1 MRITEV
7 LLQGA
12 RINPLIY
19 ETISTCWIFTD
30 SFFDANGWLTLYRE
44 SEYDDEFKNMAY
56 EY

>member
-1 MRITEV
+1 MRLTEV

-30 SFFDANGWLTLYRE
+30 SFFEANGWLTLYRE